1 MKQIKMNS
9 LAKVVARRHRVRA
22 SDLTGQSRGRWVAH
36 PRFKF
41 VWIARYKLGHST
53 SVIGRFLGGRDHT
66 TIIHASRQAEALGLI
81 SPETVDDILLEAEGQ
96 TQVDMEQ
103 LKKDAGVFA

>member
-9 LAKVVARRHRVRA
+9 LAKVVARRHHVRA

-96 TQVDMEQ
+96 TQADMEQ
-103 LKKDAGVFA
+103 LKRGAGVLA